1 MLEQFDVIDNL
12 VMNDRHLLLIH
23 PKQRSRTNTLSTLK
37 SREDEPTKYHRCNVE
52 LMMLRGRV
60 EEIVPTGGE
69 EARGKWCLI
78 AWQDLWLEILL
89 TPFLIVISI

>member
-1 MLEQFDVIDNL
+1 
-12 VMNDRHLLLIH
+12 MNDRHLLLIH

-37 SREDEPTKYHRCNVE
+37 SKEDEPTKYHRCNVE

-69 EARGKWCLI
+69 EGEVNGVLLRGES
-78 AWQDLWLEILL
+78 LWLEILL